1 MRATRAYA
9 ASIGTT
15 GVLIVCALLMLA
27 LVSAI
32 VAFNGWPGAAI
43 PDRIENVLVG
53 DDERQFALAGPDQ
66 VAADAAPAA
75 AAVAAAGSGAAG
87 LPESAVSGV
96 PGIDSP
102 PPPPGGGDPGVGG
115 PAPPTTPIDPRTVV
129 TDPPLLDT
137 PGAQVPPVTPLVGG
151 LVDTATG
158 VVAPLG
164 DQLGLPLRDTVSA
177 TGGAVTEIVDELTR
191 TTNGLPAP

>member
-32 VAFNGWPGAAI
+32 VAFNGWPGSAI

-53 DDERQFALAGPDQ
+53 DDEPEFALAGPDQ

-75 AAVAAAGSGAAG
+75 AAVAAAPLPAAG
-87 LPESAVSGV
+87 SPESGVSV
-96 PGIDSP
+96 LPGIDAP
-102 PPPPGGGDPGVGG
+102 PPPADSVDPGDGG
-115 PAPPTTPIDPRTVV
+115 PVPPVTPIDPPTIV
-129 TDPPLLDT
+129 TDPPV
-137 PGAQVPPVTPLVGG
+137 AQVPPVTPLVDG
-151 LVDTATG
+151 LVDTTTG
-158 VVAPLG
+158 VVAPIG
-164 DQLGLPLRDTVSA
+164 DQLGLPIGDPVSD
-177 TGGAVTEIVDELTR
+177 TGGAVGEIVDELTR
-191 TTNGLPAP
+191 STNGRLAP